1 MQLAVAQLELKV
13 LFEISRIV
21 GQALDLDRSLER
33 VLEVLSESMAMKRA
47 TLTLLDEETGVLGIR
62 ASHGLSA
69 EERRRGVY
77 RTDEGVTGRIFQ
89 TAEPFYVPDIS
100 KEPLFLNK
108 TQARPRD
115 KSGIA
120 FVGVPILVQG
130 QTVGVLTVDRLFGE
144 EISFEE
150 DIRFL
155 TIVAQLVSQFI
166 SLNRQVQ
173 AREDALKRRARLLEL
188 EMKERYNNFFIVGQS
203 EAMRELQRLISRVA
217 PSRASVLLLGES
229 GTGKTLVARVLHNL
243 SERANAPFVKINCAA
258 LPENLLE
265 SELFGHER
273 GAFTGAAATK
283 RGRVEEAHGGS
294 IFLDEIGELPLT
306 LQAKLLRFLQD
317 REFERLGSTVTRQV
331 DVRIIAATNADLAR
345 AVDEGRFR
353 EDLYYRLNV
362 FPIKIPPL
370 RERRQDIPLLI
381 EHFLDKFSRE
391 YARRLGVAPE
401 ALAWLRDYAWPGN
414 VREMENLIERLAIMS
429 DGDSIG
435 LDDLPH
441 RPHPER
447 PAPAR
452 PAAAAGVSLDELV
465 KRELLAA
472 LERSGWVQ
480 SRAAREL
487 GVTLRQLNY
496 RLDKFGLTDL
506 VRANRQ
512 KTSALGRA

>member
-1 MQLAVAQLELKV
+1 VLAAV
-13 LFEISRIV
+13 LGLWLLLTVTMWLRPVTPWVVTDDRAAVLATAPNQVTVPVGTEVEGDLVVVGGRLIAAISLTFPTYVYHDRGIAREI
-21 GQALDLDRSLER
+21 
-33 VLEVLSESMAMKRA
+33 EV
-47 TLTLLDEETGVLGIR
+47 TGTGVHSGAPVSVILHP
-62 ASHGLSA
+62 AAADTGL
-69 EERRRGVY
+69 
-77 RTDEGVTGRIFQ
+77 
-89 TAEPFYVPDIS
+89 
-100 KEPLFLNK
+100 
-108 TQARPRD
+108 
-115 KSGIA
+115 
-120 FVGVPILVQG
+120 
-130 QTVGVLTVDRLFGE
+130 
-144 EISFEE
+144 
-150 DIRFL
+150 RFL
-155 TIVAQLVSQFI
+155 V
-166 SLNRQVQ
+166 
-173 AREDALKRRARLLEL
+173 
-188 EMKERYNNFFIVGQS
+188 
-203 EAMRELQRLISRVA
+203 
-217 PSRASVLLLGES
+217 
-229 GTGKTLVARVLHNL
+229 
-243 SERANAPFVKINCAA
+243 
-258 LPENLLE
+258 
-265 SELFGHER
+265 
-273 GAFTGAAATK
+273 TK